1 MNSLEVSSEK
11 EFTGHMENNLY
22 MIFLFF
28 MGRQIIVQTVWIFFT
43 LDKEMKIFR
52 LYVLLKIFCK
62 SGESRIFK
70 TNNKESYY
78 SLPLRYISSSAGFS
92 SDLFSDSLFI

>member
-1 MNSLEVSSEK
+1 MNSLEVSFEK

-28 MGRQIIVQTVWIFFT
+28 MGRQIIVQTIWIFFT
-43 LDKEMKIFR
+43 LDKEMKIFG

-62 SGESRIFK
+62 NGESRILK
-70 TNNKESYY
+70 TNNKTKNHITVC
-78 SLPLRYISSSAGFS
+78 L
-92 SDLFSDSLFI
+92 